1 VTGTERRRRLVSLLG
16 LYSGSN
22 VEARIEYL
30 DSGLFVVFEGTFLQI
45 PG

>member
-1 VTGTERRRRLVSLLG
+1 MTGTERRRRLVSLLG

-22 VEARIEYL
+22 IEARIEYL
-30 DSGLFVVFEGTFLQI
+30 DSGFLLVFQGTFLQI